1 MKYINI
7 LLIIL
12 IIGII
17 SYIIFNKKKEYFESI
32 INQSQLV
39 DDTFKILDIKTELHN
54 LKCNNNDCDIK
65 IIDVNYSVINNNK
78 SIYYITNNNDIFIL
92 QTTGGLSKSRI
103 NILQDIDITAISYT
117 NDYNYGFIATKSK
130 ISGNTSIYYTI
141 NKSNNWNKLNF
152 DENDDTTN
160 ELIDKYSEYCEI
172 DKENIDKL
180 NSNKYTID
188 NIVIETTLSNGKEIP
203 NKIIF
208 TTFGKDNILRL
219 DNKIYRSETTIQY
232 ILLSNEDLNHDFD
245 VNIENEIVF
254 KSNLLKY
261 YLFENSNENFI
272 KHRKI
277 NKIINDKN
285 NENYIVFIKNYTE
298 LQLENYEVV
307 AFNKIGNEFY
317 YDLTQINNT
326 YIIDLKYYTNLLNN
340 KSFLIGILKD
350 KKNVIII
357 DLNDTN
363 TIRNNTLLNTYSL
376 QPKKVIVEKNLIKSY
391 KINIKHSINEIYKYD
406 SDETIKLF
414 DLDYNYILINEE
426 DKATYYDLYV
436 VSMDNVINI
445 ITFDNNLNM
454 YDKEIKK
461 LDYPKEH
468 IKYIDYIGIHKKQNS
483 SHENSII
490 ISNYKSIFIF
500 RENKW
505 NKIDNFNSEYSKLNK
520 NIFISNIDDS
530 NKLIFNGDN
539 ISDRKI
545 YKINFDEDKYV
556 DLLIVG
562 GGGGGGYGGGGG
574 GAGDAKYF
582 NNVKFTKG
590 TYDITVG
597 SGGISGIIES
607 DSNGKQGFNSSIEK
621 NDDIK
626 FDRIIVAGGGGG
638 GGFNTAHT
646 NTPIFGI
653 IGDEKFSSGG
663 GGGAGKKNAIGGIGN
678 GVSGNGGSSL
688 FLNNKLYG
696 GGGGGSGFNLERYD
710 IYDNIEQIYEG
721 LTPTNINIGYGGVGS
736 KIENIYVYE
745 NNYIVSIGGNGGY
758 YGELNDENEEDF
770 TNKYQNSI
778 NKNINIV
785 GKGGDGNILI
795 TNNTDLSKK
804 FKNISYRGNPGIVI
818 LVTSKNENDDIETDS
833 FQENTGDDIVS
844 YYSITDRDLNEE
856 YKKEL
861 SLTKLKFKN
870 RIKKNKLEKEI
881 IIAERVELKKN
892 IYELEIRE
900 KDIMTTK
907 QNNNKLK
914 FNDPISDSYL
924 PYHNNIPEFNRDN
937 FGIDNEIEYKI
948 IITYKE
954 LLYRQPTSRE
964 INEYKI
970 KIKNYNITIS
980 DIRKMIINSDE
991 YKTVISM
998 QNNDTNRLLVYNSQM
1013 NDLHNTIADNYYKEL
1028 NEEIP
1033 NYLLKPVTSV
1043 YKFKLGY
1050 NEYMLRALYIN
1061 SKFND
1066 FKDDIRMNKD
1076 INEKNIE
1083 MIYDKYFTTKDLKD
1097 KANDILRYDK
1107 YHKVENN
1114 EKFDENNKYDVIK
1127 RTDEDYDDLK
1137 VDIDISL
1144 DSLNF
1149 NTDSLDEAFNNT
1161 THTDESELEK
1171 KLSTYIQDRDE
1182 FNEKNGHIIEKFS
1195 NPDKDFTFKEIF
1207 YKPLKDI
1214 GKKLSLKTNYNID
1227 TTNIFNN

>member
-1 MKYINI
+1 M
-7 LLIIL
+7 
-12 IIGII
+12 
-17 SYIIFNKKKEYFESI
+17 IFNKKKENF
-32 INQSQLV
+32 SQLV
-39 DDTFKILDIKTELHN
+39 DNTFNILDIKNELHN

-65 IIDVNYSVINNNK
+65 IIDINYSVINNNK

-92 QTTGGLSKSRI
+92 QTSGGLSKSRI
-103 NILQDIDITAISYT
+103 NILEDIDITAISYT

-130 ISGNTSIYYTI
+130 ISGNTSIYYTN

-152 DENDDTTN
+152 DENYDTTN
-160 ELIDKYSEYCEI
+160 ELINKYSEYCEI

-180 NSNKYTID
+180 TLNKYTID

-219 DNKIYRSETTIQY
+219 DNKIYRSETTIQS
-232 ILLSNEDLNHDFD
+232 ILLFNENDDFD
-245 VNIENEIVF
+245 ANIDKEFVF

-261 YLFENSNENFI
+261 YLFENSNENFV

-298 LQLENYEVV
+298 LQLENYEII
-307 AFNKIGNEFY
+307 AFNKMGNEFY

-340 KSFLIGILKD
+340 KSFLIGILKN

-357 DLNDTN
+357 DLNNTN
-363 TIRNNTLLNTYSL
+363 TISNNTLLNTYSL
-376 QPKKVIVEKNLIKSY
+376 QPKKVIVEKNLINSY
-391 KINIKHSINEIYKYD
+391 KINITHSVNEIYNYD
-406 SDETIKLF
+406 SDEKIKLF
-414 DLDYNYILINEE
+414 DIDYNYILLNEE

-436 VSMDNVINI
+436 VSTDNVINI

-468 IKYIDYIGIHKKQNS
+468 IKYINYIGIHKKQNS

-490 ISNYKSIFIF
+490 ISNNKSIFIF

-520 NIFISNIDDS
+520 TKFISNIDDS

-539 ISDRKI
+539 TTDRKI

-582 NNVKFTKG
+582 NNIKFTKG

-607 DSNGKQGFNSSIEK
+607 NSNGKQGFNSSIEK
-621 NDDIK
+621 TNDSK

-638 GGFNTAHT
+638 GGFNTTHS
-646 NTPIFGI
+646 NTPVFGI
-653 IGDEKFSSGG
+653 IGDAKFSSGG
-663 GGGAGKKNAIGGIGN
+663 GGGAGKKNAIGGLGN
-678 GVSGNGGSSL
+678 GISGNGGSSL
-688 FLNNKLYG
+688 FLNNNLYG
-696 GGGGGSGFNLERYD
+696 GGGGGSGFNLERYN

-721 LTPTNINIGYGGVGS
+721 LTPTSKNIGYGGVGS
-736 KIENIYVYE
+736 KIDEIYEYDK
-745 NNYIVSIGGNGGY
+745 NYIVSIGGNGGY
-758 YGELNDENEEDF
+758 YGTLNDENEEDF
-770 TNKYQNSI
+770 TNKYGNYI

-785 GKGGDGNILI
+785 GKGADGSIVI
-795 TNNTDLSKK
+795 TNTTDLSKK
-804 FKNISYRGNPGIVI
+804 FKNISSRGSPGIVI
-818 LVTSKNENDDIETDS
+818 LVTSKNENDDEETNN
-833 FQENTGDDIVS
+833 FQENTGDNIVN
-844 YYSITDRDLNEE
+844 YYSIIDRDLNKE

-870 RIKKNKLEKEI
+870 RIKQNKLEKEKI
-881 IIAERVELKKN
+881 ITERGELKKN

-907 QNNNKLK
+907 ENNNKLK

-924 PYHNNIPEFNRDN
+924 PYHTNIPEFNRDN
-937 FGIDNEIEYKI
+937 FGIDNEIQYKI
-948 IITYKE
+948 IRTYKE

-970 KIKNYNITIS
+970 KIKNYNITMN

-1013 NDLHNTIADNYYKEL
+1013 NDLHNTLADNYYKEL
-1028 NEEIP
+1028 NEEMP

-1043 YKFKLGY
+1043 YKLKLGY
-1050 NEYMLRALYIN
+1050 NKYMLRALYVN

-1076 INEKNIE
+1076 INENNIK

-1107 YHKVENN
+1107 YHKLDNKE
-1114 EKFDENNKYDVIK
+1114 EFDEKNKYDNFK
-1127 RTDEDYDDLK
+1127 QTDKNYDDLK
-1137 VDIDISL
+1137 VDTDISL

-1149 NTDSLDEAFNNT
+1149 NSDTLNEAFNNST
-1161 THTDESELEK
+1161 PLEENELDR
-1171 KLSTYIQDRDE
+1171 KLNEYKEERDE
-1182 FNEKNGHIIEKFS
+1182 FNEENGHIIEKFMTNNRDTHTHS
-1195 NPDKDFTFKEIF
+1195 LENAL
-1207 YKPLKDI
+1207 KPLIKPV
-1214 GKKLSLKTNYNID
+1214 KKLFSMKKNFFIDATNN
-1227 TTNIFNN
+1227 FNN

>member
-1 MKYINI
+1 M
-7 LLIIL
+7 
-12 IIGII
+12 
-17 SYIIFNKKKEYFESI
+17 IFNKKKEYF
-32 INQSQLV
+32 SQLV
-39 DDTFKILDIKTELHN
+39 DNTFNILDIKNELHN

-103 NILQDIDITAISYT
+103 NILEDIDITAISYT

-130 ISGNTSIYYTI
+130 ISGNTSIYYTN
-141 NKSNNWNKLNF
+141 NKSNNWKKLNF
-152 DENDDTTN
+152 DENYDTTN
-160 ELIDKYSEYCEI
+160 ELINKYSEYCEI

-188 NIVIETTLSNGKEIP
+188 NIIIETILSNGKEIP

-208 TTFGKDNILRL
+208 TTFGKDNISRL
-219 DNKIYRSETTIQY
+219 DNIIYRSETTIQY
-232 ILLSNEDLNHDFD
+232 IILSNENDDFD
-245 VNIENEIVF
+245 INIDNEVVF

-261 YLFENSNENFI
+261 YLFENNNENFI

-298 LQLENYEVV
+298 LQLENYEIV
-307 AFNKIGNEFY
+307 AFNKMGNEFY

-326 YIIDLKYYTNLLNN
+326 YITDLKYYTNLLNN

-357 DLNDTN
+357 DLNNTN

-376 QPKKVIVEKNLIKSY
+376 QPKKVIVEKNLINSY
-391 KINIKHSINEIYKYD
+391 KINIKHSINEIYNYD

-414 DLDYNYILINEE
+414 DLDYNYILLNEE

-436 VSMDNVINI
+436 VSTDNVINI

-468 IKYIDYIGIHKKQNS
+468 IKFINYIGIHKKQNS
-483 SHENSII
+483 SHKNSII

-500 RENKW
+500 REDKW
-505 NKIDNFNSEYSKLNK
+505 NKIDNFNTEYSKFNK
-520 NIFISNIDDS
+520 TQFISDIDNS

-539 ISDRKI
+539 TSDKKI

-556 DLLIVG
+556 DILIVG

-582 NNVKFTKG
+582 NNVIFTKG

-621 NDDIK
+621 NNDSK
-626 FDRIIVAGGGGG
+626 FNRIIVAGGGGG

-663 GGGAGKKNAIGGIGN
+663 GGGAGKKNGIGGLGN
-678 GVSGNGGSSL
+678 GISGNGGSS
-688 FLNNKLYG
+688 FFFNNNLYG
-696 GGGGGSGFNLERYD
+696 GGGGGSGFNLERYTQ
-710 IYDNIEQIYEG
+710 YDNIEKIYEG
-721 LTPTNINIGYGGVGS
+721 MTPTSTNIGYGGVGS
-736 KIENIYVYE
+736 KIDKIYEYD
-745 NNYIVSIGGNGGY
+745 NNYIVSIGGLGGY
-758 YGELNDENEEDF
+758 YGELNSENEEDF
-770 TNKYQNSI
+770 TNKYGNYT
-778 NKNINIV
+778 NKNIDIV
-785 GKGGDGNILI
+785 GKGADGSIVL
-795 TNNTDLSKK
+795 TNTTDLSKK
-804 FKNISYRGNPGIVI
+804 FKNISFRGSPGIVI
-818 LVTSKNENDDIETDS
+818 LVTSKNENNDREGNNY
-833 FQENTGDDIVS
+833 QENTGDSIVN
-844 YYSITDRDLNEE
+844 YYSITDRDLNKE
-856 YKKEL
+856 YEKEL
-861 SLTKLKFKN
+861 SQAKLKFKN
-870 RIKKNKLEKEI
+870 TIKQNKLEKEKI
-881 IIAERVELKKN
+881 INQRKELKKN

-900 KDIMTTK
+900 KNIMTTNK
-907 QNNNKLK
+907 ENNNKFK

-924 PYHNNIPEFNRDN
+924 PYHTNIPEFNRDN
-937 FGIDNEIEYKI
+937 FGMDNEIEYKI
-948 IITYKE
+948 IRTFKE

-970 KIKNYNITIS
+970 KIKNYNITIN

-991 YKTVISM
+991 YKNVISM
-998 QNNDTNRLLVYNSQM
+998 QNNDTNRLLVYNSLM
-1013 NDLHNTIADNYYKEL
+1013 NDLHNTLADNYYKEL

-1033 NYLLKPVTSV
+1033 DYLLKPVTSV
-1043 YKFKLGY
+1043 YKLKLGY
-1050 NEYMLRALYIN
+1050 NEYMLRALYVN

-1076 INEKNIE
+1076 INENNIE

-1107 YHKVENN
+1107 YHKLDNKD
-1114 EKFDENNKYDVIK
+1114 KFDEKNKYDDIK
-1127 RTDEDYDDLK
+1127 TTDENYDDLK
-1137 VDIDISL
+1137 VDTEISL

-1149 NTDSLDEAFNNT
+1149 NKDSLDEAFNNST
-1161 THTDESELEK
+1161 QSDDIELDE
-1171 KLSTYIQDRDE
+1171 KLNTYKQDRDE
-1182 FNEKNGHIIEKFS
+1182 FNEKNGDIIEKFITD
-1195 NPDKDFTFKEIF
+1195 NIALKERF
-1207 YKPLKDI
+1207 SKPFEGI
-1214 GKKLSLKTNYNID
+1214 MKKLSFKKDYSID